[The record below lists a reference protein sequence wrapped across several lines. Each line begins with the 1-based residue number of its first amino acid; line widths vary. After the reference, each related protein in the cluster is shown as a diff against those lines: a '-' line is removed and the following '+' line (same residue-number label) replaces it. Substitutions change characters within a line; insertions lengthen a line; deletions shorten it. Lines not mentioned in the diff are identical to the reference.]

1 MDIGGKYFGDSD
13 IVILRQLS
21 SAQRQ
26 VAYRLAQKGALIKV
40 WTGAYSTRPLDLYDF
55 ALAQLVGISQTT
67 SAVIAGRSAAYALR
81 LPSLKYRAIPQPEL
95 YVAGPGPSPI
105 PIIRH
110 RPLPTTGVIS
120 TNTKFGT
127 VRVTTPGRTAL
138 DLARF
143 HSLAEGV
150 AALDVAIRAHQADD
164 VPSELVTLYNSKGIK
179 NARTA
184 AELAKGLSE
193 SPPESFFLTA
203 LWEAGAPPPYQQADV
218 FGPDGTFAGRP
229 DFLWPEAS
237 FSVEFH
243 GAAKHLGVY
252 DSTPEGTMTR
262 EALRH
267 RRLDN
272 AGLAQ
277 RHIEQKHLDD
287 GSAIRATV
295 SFYQKALKR
304 FGPLPSQRW
313 RANGPRAW

>member
-1 MDIGGKYFGDSD
+1 MEIGGKYFGANDLIIS
-13 IVILRQLS
+13 QYLS
-21 SAQRQ
+21 RTQRRAIQ
-26 VAYRLAQKGALIKV
+26 RLAQKEQLVKV
-40 WTGAYSTRPLDLYDF
+40 WRGAYATCHLDPYDF
-55 ALAQLVGISQTT
+55 ALAQLVGISQTS
-67 SAVIAGRSAAYALR
+67 SAVIAGRSAAYALG
-81 LPSLKYRAIPQPEL
+81 LPSLKYRAIPPPEL
-95 YVAGPGPSPI
+95 YVAGPGPNSV

-110 RPLPTTGVIS
+110 RPLPTTGVIEA
-120 TNTKFGT
+120 NTKFGT
-127 VRVTTPGRTAL
+127 IRVTTPGRTAL

-150 AALDVAIRAHQADD
+150 AALDVAIRAGQADD
-164 VPSELVTLYNSKGIK
+164 VPAELATLQNSKGIK
-179 NARTA
+179 TARTA
-184 AELAKGLSE
+184 AALARGLSE

-218 FGPDGTFAGRP
+218 FAADGTFAGRP

-252 DSTPEGTMTR
+252 DSTPEGTMTH

-272 AGLAQ
+272 AGLTQ

-287 GSAIRATV
+287 GSAVRATV
-295 SFYQKALKR
+295 RFYKKALKKL
-304 FGPLPSQRW
+304 GPLPSQRW
-313 RANGPRAW
+313 RAKGPRAW